1 MRKVV
6 DIKPVID
13 MLERIY
19 HEKGWEPSE
28 VHFSLRD
35 MQMNLGADEFDY
47 DTRLEGLELKN
58 QTLTSRF
65 ETINAALD
73 MAEKRIYELK
83 AKCEKLEAEKDDA
96 VQALLFAMVEFS
108 KKTDWKNERKVEEPN
123 ENGHGSEEKR

>member
-19 HEKGWEPSE
+19 REKGWEPNE
-28 VHFSLRD
+28 VHFSLTD
-35 MQMNLGADEFDY
+35 MQMNLGADEFDF

-58 QTLTSRF
+58 QTLASRF
-65 ETINAALD
+65 ETMSAALD
-73 MAEKRIYELK
+73 MAESRITELQ
-83 AKCEKLEAEKDDA
+83 AKCEKLEAEKNDA

-108 KKTDWKNERKVEEPN
+108 KKTEMGKKNN
-123 ENGHGSEEKR
+123 AEN

>member
-19 HEKGWEPSE
+19 REKGWEPNE
-28 VHFSLRD
+28 VHFSLTD
-35 MQMNLGADEFDY
+35 MQMNLGADEFDF

-58 QTLTSRF
+58 QTLASRF
-65 ETINAALD
+65 ETISAALD
-73 MAEKRIYELK
+73 MAESRITELRE
-83 AKCEKLEAEKDDA
+83 KCEKLEAEKDDA

-108 KKTDWKNERKVEEPN
+108 KKTDWKVKNAED
-123 ENGHGSEEKR
+123 